1 MTSREPYAVKTK
13 VENPDEGTKYH
24 VEVQV
29 DGHGNGRSLQQV
41 EQTEKVHLTDDD
53 SLLLARI
60 FNNQQRQRDNR
71 NKVYRMQK
79 LQQRNMN
86 RNPQQNGIMEQRIM
100 DNRDMIDNTQ
110 RNMIDERT
118 TDRTRHHQNMMQN
131 SGRVEQLVGM
141 HNRMTQKNFADNRE
155 MLDQRYSMADQ
166 NRLMQEMK
174 GRDRQSN
181 IVMGGSLTAEGQ
193 RISPMTMSRNIMGQR
208 NMMVTRQPMRAQT
221 MNNQMGR
228 NRIIDNRGVIDQR
241 NSMGNQNMGLLE
253 MNGQHGQRIM
263 LNDNTVEQ
271 SPIFGRQMSLAGNL
285 HGQMRAQD
293 NTSSNKKNSYTKMIA
308 SGRTKRSDDSYSYSV
323 TALHPAVS
331 RISRIFNND
340 LSMERIR
347 LGMND
352 GMTSYMVR
360 PLTYIAR
367 LPDYLRT
374 PAVMSQSPIY

>member
-1 MTSREPYAVKTK
+1 VTSREPYAVKTK

>member
-1 MTSREPYAVKTK
+1 
-13 VENPDEGTKYH
+13 
-24 VEVQV
+24 
-29 DGHGNGRSLQQV
+29 
-41 EQTEKVHLTDDD
+41 
-53 SLLLARI
+53 
-60 FNNQQRQRDNR
+60 
-71 NKVYRMQK
+71 
-79 LQQRNMN
+79 
-86 RNPQQNGIMEQRIM
+86 M

-228 NRIIDNRGVIDQR
+228 NRIIDNR
-241 NSMGNQNMGLLE
+241 
-253 MNGQHGQRIM
+253 
-263 LNDNTVEQ
+263 VEQ

-331 RISRIFNND
+331 RIFRIFNND

>member
-13 VENPDEGTKYH
+13 VENPDEGTKYQ